1 MLITSRSGCRIHLR
15 ASAVRH
21 HHSEAIRAE
30 EGSCISR
37 RRGICPYPKRPK
49 VNKQERQ
56 RRADSAKLSGDPYLG
71 PIELDAELFSLGA
84 LLLEFSLSCLGSS
97 LSFLEAFFLEESF
110 LLVLLGLLGGVVVI
124 SLCCFVFFGQ
134 VQLYRPR
141 AQRIVPENH
150 GSSVRP
156 WPPRPAP
163 ACIDSR
169 RPDDGRPSNRACRR
183 PPRVSRK

>member
-1 MLITSRSGCRIHLR
+1 MCADETMLITSRSGCRIHLR

-56 RRADSAKLSGDPYLG
+56 RRGDSAKLSGDPYLG

-110 LLVLLGLLGGVVVI
+110 LLVLLGLLGGGRRHLPLLLRLLWPGSAVPTT
-124 SLCCFVFFGQ
+124 CAKN
-134 VQLYRPR
+134 RP
-141 AQRIVPENH
+141 
-150 GSSVRP
+150 
-156 WPPRPAP
+156 
-163 ACIDSR
+163 
-169 RPDDGRPSNRACRR
+169 
-183 PPRVSRK
+183 

>member
-1 MLITSRSGCRIHLR
+1 MKIQNVRARSKL
-15 ASAVRH
+15 
-21 HHSEAIRAE
+21 
-30 EGSCISR
+30 
-37 RRGICPYPKRPK
+37 
-49 VNKQERQ
+49 NKQERQ